1 MNQDVEIVKLFGRS
15 LFYPCQDPLSRL
27 AGEVGNW
34 VSEWR
39 IADLGNG
46 EVMCVMNVTDM
57 ESFGA
62 FMSSPEE
69 AQWDKDNGAVYKAYM
84 MQEMEG

>member
-1 MNQDVEIVKLFGRS
+1 MNVFFHGTIEAGFEAVK
-15 LFYPCQDPLSRL
+15 SRIEGQM

-62 FMSSPEE
+62 FMNSPEE